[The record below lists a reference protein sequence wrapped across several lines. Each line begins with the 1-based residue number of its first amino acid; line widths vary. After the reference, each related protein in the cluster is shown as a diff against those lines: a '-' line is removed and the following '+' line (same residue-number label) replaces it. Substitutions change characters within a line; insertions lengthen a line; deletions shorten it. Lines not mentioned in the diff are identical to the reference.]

1 MKRTAL
7 AIRHLAFEDLGS
19 FAGVLEERGFN
30 TIYVEA
36 CVEGAL
42 EHTDAESPDLL
53 FILGGPLGVYD
64 KDAYPLLKQELAL
77 VERRLR
83 CGRPLLGICLGAQ
96 LVAHALGARVY
107 PGPAKEIGW
116 GRLSLTQEGRASSLA
131 WLTEDRP
138 VFHWHGDTFDLP
150 HSATLLAST
159 GLVENQAFSMDKN
172 VLGVQF
178 HPEFQGYRVEPW
190 LVGHACELAQADVDV
205 TRLRKES
212 GFHALDAQKRGR
224 AFFGNWLDEEGLAA
238 LHRTDL
244 QERI

>member
-7 AIRHLAFEDLGS
+7 AIRHLASEDLGS
-19 FAGVLEERGFN
+19 FAGVLETREFD
-30 TIYVEA
+30 TTYVEA

-42 EHTDAESPDLL
+42 EHADAEGPDLL
-53 FILGGPLGVYD
+53 VILGGPLGVYD

-83 CGRPLLGICLGAQ
+83 CGKPLLGICLGAQ
-96 LVAHALGARVY
+96 LVAHVLGARVY

-116 GRLSLTQEGRASSLA
+116 GPLSLRQEGRVSSLA

-150 HSATLLAST
+150 HGATLLAST
-159 GLVENQAFSMDKN
+159 RLVENQAFSMDKN

-190 LVGHACELAQADVDV
+190 LVGHACELAQAGVDV
-205 TRLRKES
+205 ARLRKDS
-212 GFHALDAQKRGR
+212 GFHALDAEKRGR
-224 AFFGNWLDEEGLAA
+224 AFLGNWLDEQGLAT
-238 LHRTDL
+238 LHCTGS
-244 QERI
+244 QQGI